1 MNQFDGE
8 LAALQHQRRMEALS
22 GPSGVESAVDMF
34 ASWASEAG
42 IPGTGLFRKALKSG
56 QTPVETLVAQLESA
70 ASEEIRRIWEY
81 LQDKEEEQKKFAE
94 RLKSQEAQCAYFAAV
109 LHGLRTSDP
118 KRQTRLAVLTVNSV
132 YADATEA
139 ESLDD
144 MMRAAVELKDRD
156 IHVLKKVAETQS
168 KHGQHFSLVT
178 TDGAINKPREVW
190 QELEREGFIKPSNHM
205 EIRSS
210 LARLQSLGLGAE
222 IQTMESSWLPRFLVT
237 LDGEK
242 LLSRLGDVE
251 SAGTG
256 A

>member
-8 LAALQHQRRMEALS
+8 LAALQHQRSMEALS
-22 GPSGVESAVDMF
+22 GPSGVESAVDTF

-70 ASEEIRRIWEY
+70 AYEEIRRIWEY
-81 LQDKEEEQKKFAE
+81 LKGKEEEQKKFAE

-144 MMRAAVELKDRD
+144 MMRSAIELTTND
-156 IHVLKKVAETQS
+156 ISLLARIYKSQKVILENRQS
-168 KHGQHFSLVT
+168 RPFSHQWIEQV
-178 TDGAINKPREVW
+178 GGYWE
-190 QELEREGFIKPSNHM
+190 QEFPHSEGEHLN
-205 EIRSS
+205 IRGS
-210 LARLQSLGLGAE
+210 LMRLQSLGLVAAAE
-222 IQTMESSWLPRFLVT
+222 TLTRDGSIAHQPFGLLMEGKRFY
-237 LDGEK
+237 E
-242 LLSRLGDVE
+242 RLHE
-251 SAGTG
+251 IGTTE
-256 A
+256 